1 MTASGVST
9 LSKAR
14 PFPGLRPFGPLDGK
28 FFFGRSAQFFALYRL
43 LDLSRFVAVIG
54 NSGSGKSSLV
64 RAGLL
69 PLLDEENREEGG
81 RQWLWV
87 EMRPGD
93 LPLESLIQTLKGLG
107 DKLSTTGDPVIN
119 ATRAERISHHLR
131 GSSHGI
137 AKAIGEM
144 DGVGKKIIV
153 LVIDQ
158 FEELFRFA
166 SSAPLTGGAAREEA
180 RLRDEAAQFVQ
191 LLLEASR
198 SPAAHVRV
206 VLTMRSDFIGD
217 CARFQGLPEAVSA
230 TQFLVPSLTRDQRE
244 EVIKG
249 PIALAE
255 ATIDSSLVE
264 QLLNDSGAEQDQ
276 LPVLQHCL
284 LRLWERARPAE
295 TATAGAGAGDAQ
307 QTTCHISR
315 KQYDEIDRMAGA
327 LSQHAE
333 EILATDLNS
342 LEPLVA
348 RVFRAL
354 SDIDRD
360 GRATRRALSLQQLA
374 AETAIDEDALRTIVD
389 RFRADDCSF
398 LTPSPAA
405 TPTLKLKTR
414 IDVGHEALLRH
425 WERVSGEPGATGE
438 RTDDRRIGWLRDEYR
453 DGQKYQA
460 LRAIASGDDTETPL
474 LPLDQVTRY
483 WTWWNERP
491 RTEAWASRYGGGHA
505 RVERMLHDSR
515 DALEK
520 QHQQRL
526 AEIQTQRMASRTRIA
541 AGVMGALLIFAAI
554 STGLIYRQY
563 QAARDQKEVAD
574 ETSAVA
580 LKTLRDAINSVQQQ
594 QKDGVI
600 TVAAAQALLA
610 GIDKSLERV
619 PDKVPVVMALKANVL
634 LSLSDALKVY
644 GETAKALERVLKAKE
659 LTQKLAVIDPTNTE
673 WLRLGYSSSFRIG
686 DATLSLRTPSTP
698 DEIKIAVEQY
708 SAALTIAEVLY
719 AGEPNRPDR
728 MFDLAFI
735 HNKIGEAMQIQ
746 KDYPGALAQFRAA
759 LDIAKKAAEAD
770 VSDMTRQSYVA
781 ATMVKIANTLQWQ
794 RPQDLDGALTNY
806 AAALSIYEGLREKA
820 PTNEVVL
827 SNLASAHRGRAD
839 LLLERWASGDFAQAV
854 EDYSEAIAIFSALS
868 EKDPTNV
875 FWRLR
880 LAPAYARLGKTFE
893 KSGDVA
899 GALEQYKKELEIRE
913 WLLGKDP
920 GNLERQNNLAATL
933 DKIAKLEGAQA
944 GQASQP

>member
-1 MTASGVST
+1 
-9 LSKAR
+9 
-14 PFPGLRPFGPLDGK
+14 
-28 FFFGRSAQFFALYRL
+28 
-43 LDLSRFVAVIG
+43 
-54 NSGSGKSSLV
+54 
-64 RAGLL
+64 
-69 PLLDEENREEGG
+69 
-81 RQWLWV
+81 
-87 EMRPGD
+87 
-93 LPLESLIQTLKGLG
+93 
-107 DKLSTTGDPVIN
+107 
-119 ATRAERISHHLR
+119 
-131 GSSHGI
+131 
-137 AKAIGEM
+137 M
-144 DGVGKKIIV
+144 DGVDKKIIV
-153 LVIDQ
+153 LVVDQ

-166 SSAPLTGGAAREEA
+166 SSAPLAGVAPREEA

-198 SPAAHVRV
+198 SPAAQVRV
-206 VLTMRSDFIGD
+206 LLTMRSDFIGD

-255 ATIDSSLVE
+255 ATIEASLVE

-284 LRLWERARPAE
+284 LRLWERARPGE
-295 TATAGAGAGDAQ
+295 TATARASDTQ

-315 KQYDEIDRMAGA
+315 KEYDEIGRMAGA

-333 EILATDLNS
+333 EILATDLKS

-360 GRATRRALSLQQLA
+360 GRATRRALSLQQLT
-374 AETAIDEDALRTIVD
+374 AETAIDEDGLRTIVD

-405 TPTLKLKTR
+405 TPTLDPRTR

-425 WERVSGEPGATGE
+425 WKRVSGEPGATGE

-453 DGQKYQA
+453 DGQRYQA
-460 LRAIASGDDTETPL
+460 LRAIASGDDTEAPL

-520 QHQQRL
+520 QHQQQL
-526 AEIQTQRMASRTRIA
+526 AEIQTQRMASRIRIA
-541 AGVMGALLIFAAI
+541 AGVMGALLIFAVI
-554 STGLIYRQY
+554 GGGLIYRQY
-563 QAARDQKEVAD
+563 QVAREV
-574 ETSAVA
+574 ETFAFMSN
-580 LKTLRDAINSVQQQ
+580 TLRDNIDLVLERQRQ
-594 QKDGVI
+594 GTI
-600 TVAAAQALLA
+600 TVAAAQERLA
-610 GIDKSLERV
+610 GIDEALGRF
-619 PDKVPVVMALKANVL
+619 PDRPVIMALKANVL

-659 LTQKLAVIDPTNTE
+659 LAQKLAVIDPTNTD

-698 DEIKIAVEQY
+698 DELKSAVEQY
-708 SAALTIAEVLY
+708 SAALKIAEVLY
-719 AGEPNRPDR
+719 AGEPDEAER

-735 HNKIGEAMQIQ
+735 HNKTGEAMQIQ
-746 KDYPGALAQFRAA
+746 KDYPGSLAQFRAA
-759 LDIAKKAAEAD
+759 LEIAKKAAEAD
-770 VSDMTRQSYVA
+770 ISNVTRQSYVA

-794 RPQDLDGALTNY
+794 TPPDSGGALTNY
-806 AAALSIYEGLREKA
+806 AAALSIYEGLRVQA
-820 PTNEVVL
+820 PANEVVL

-839 LLLERWASGDFAQAV
+839 LLLERWASGDFAKAV
-854 EDYSEAIAIFSALS
+854 EDYSESIAIFSALS

-875 FWRLR
+875 IWRLR
-880 LAPAYARLGKTFE
+880 LAPAYSRLGKAFE

-899 GALEQYKKELEIRE
+899 DALRQYNKEFKIRE
-913 WLLGKDP
+913 WLLSKAPD
-920 GNLERQNNLAATL
+920 NQDRQKNLAETL
-933 DKIAKLEGAQA
+933 EKIAKLEGAEA
-944 GQASQP
+944 GQAIQP

>member
-1 MTASGVST
+1 MTALGVST

-14 PFPGLRPFGPLDGK
+14 PFPGLRPFGPLDQK

-69 PLLDEENREEGG
+69 PLLDEENREGGG
-81 RQWLWV
+81 RQWLWI

-93 LPLESLIQTLKGLG
+93 LPLESLIQTLKHLG
-107 DKLSTTGDPVIN
+107 DDLSATDDPIIN
-119 ATRAERISHHLR
+119 AMRAERISHHLR

-144 DGVGKKIIV
+144 DGVDKKIVV

-166 SSAPLTGGAAREEA
+166 SSASMAGIAPREEA

-198 SPAAHVRV
+198 SPVALVRV
-206 VLTMRSDFIGD
+206 LLTMRSDFIGD

-264 QLLNDSGAEQDQ
+264 QLLNDSGVEQDQ

-284 LRLWERARPAE
+284 LRLWERARPTE
-295 TATAGAGAGDAQ
+295 TATAAAGDTR
-307 QTTCHISR
+307 QTTRHISR
-315 KQYDEIDRMAGA
+315 REYDEIGLMAGA

-360 GRATRRALSLQQLA
+360 GRATRRVLSLQQLG
-374 AETAIDEDALRTIVD
+374 AETAINEDGLRTIVD

-405 TPTLKLKTR
+405 TPTLDPRTR

-453 DGQKYQA
+453 DGQRYQA

-515 DALEK
+515 DALDK

-541 AGVMGALLIFAAI
+541 AGVMGALLILAVI
-554 STGLIYRQY
+554 SGGLIYRRNQI
-563 QAARDQKEVAD
+563 AHEV
-574 ETSAVA
+574 ETFEFMSN
-580 LKTLRDAINSVQQQ
+580 TLRDNIDSVLERQRQ
-594 QKDGVI
+594 GTI
-600 TVAAAQALLA
+600 TVAAAQERLASIDEAL
-610 GIDKSLERV
+610 GRF
-619 PDKVPVVMALKANVL
+619 PDMVPVIMALKANVL
-634 LSLSDALKVY
+634 LSLSDALKIY
-644 GETAKALERVLKAKE
+644 GETAEALERVLKAKE
-659 LTQKLAVIDPTNTE
+659 LAQKLTAIDPKNMD
-673 WLRLGYSSSFRIG
+673 WLRLDYSSSFRIG
-686 DATLSLRTPSTP
+686 DATLSLRTLPSP
-698 DEIKIAVEQY
+698 NEMKVAVEQY

-719 AGEPNRPDR
+719 AAEPERADR
-728 MFDLAFI
+728 VFDLAFI
-735 HNKIGEAMQIQ
+735 HNKLGEAMQIQ
-746 KDYPGALAQFRAA
+746 KDYPGSLAQFGAA
-759 LDIAKKAAEAD
+759 LEIAKKAAEAN
-770 VSDMTRQSYVA
+770 VSNITLQSYVA

-794 RPQDLDGALTNY
+794 TPQDLDGALANY
-806 AAALSIYEGLREKA
+806 VTALSIYEGLRA
-820 PTNEVVL
+820 QALTNDVVL

-839 LLLERWASGDFAQAV
+839 LLLERWESGDFKKAV
-854 EDYSEAIAIFSALS
+854 ADYSETIAIFSALA

-875 FWRLR
+875 IWRLR
-880 LAPAYARLGKTFE
+880 LAPAYSRLGKAFE
-893 KSGDVA
+893 KSADVA
-899 GALEQYKKELEIRE
+899 GALGQYKKELEIRE
-913 WLLGKDP
+913 WLLSKDSD
-920 GNLERQNNLAATL
+920 NLERQKNLAATL
-933 DKIAKLEGAQA
+933 EKIAKLEGSQA
-944 GQASQP
+944 GQSLGQP